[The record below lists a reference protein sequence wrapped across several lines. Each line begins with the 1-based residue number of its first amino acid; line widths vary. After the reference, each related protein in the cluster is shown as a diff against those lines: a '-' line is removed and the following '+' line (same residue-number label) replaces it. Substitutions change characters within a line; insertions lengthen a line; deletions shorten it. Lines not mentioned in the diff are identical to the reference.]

1 MMFEDVVA
9 GVWALEETKVC
20 LPIPPERVFIGF
32 DDTTYTNW
40 SNWFAGS

>member
-20 LPIPPERVFIGF
+20 LPIPL
-32 DDTTYTNW
+32 
-40 SNWFAGS
+40 AGAACGHAHA